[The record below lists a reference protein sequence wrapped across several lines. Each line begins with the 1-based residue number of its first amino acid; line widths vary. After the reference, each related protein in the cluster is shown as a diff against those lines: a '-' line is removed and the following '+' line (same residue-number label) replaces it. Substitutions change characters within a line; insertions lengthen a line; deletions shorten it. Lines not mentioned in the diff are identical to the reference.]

1 MNRTGLFIALGVGIA
16 SGLLFAL
23 FPELDLKLATL
34 FYTSTDSG
42 FGMKA
47 DRIAV
52 VARDGAMWIAWG
64 FALPAIFSLVVKLLF
79 PKKPML
85 VGMRASVFIVLSIA
99 LSAGLVSNLVFKS
112 HWARPR
118 PVATVEFG
126 GSLPFVPWWDP
137 RGKCPR
143 NCSFFSGEAATA
155 FWTYAP
161 AALAPPQ
168 YRALAYAGAT
178 VFGLATGALRM
189 AFGGHYATD
198 VIFAGVVVFL
208 IVWLLHG
215 MIYRWPRP
223 PKDDAEMDRRF
234 GNAILALRDEIAS
247 PPKQTKPDRWD
258 AS

>member
-16 SGLLFAL
+16 TALLFAL
-23 FPELDLKLATL
+23 VPDLDLRLAAL
-34 FYTSTDSG
+34 FYHPADSS
-42 FGMKA
+42 FGLKSNA
-47 DRIAV
+47 IA
-52 VARDGAMWIAWG
+52 AFSRDAAMWIAWA
-64 FALPAIFSLVVKLLF
+64 FAAPAIVSLAVKLIL
-79 PKKPML
+79 PHRRML
-85 VGMRASVFIVLSIA
+85 VGAKASTFIVLSML
-99 LSAGLVSNLVFKS
+99 LSAGILSNLIFKS

-126 GSLPFVPWWDP
+126 GQLPFVPWWDP

-178 VFGLATGALRM
+178 VFGLATGILRM

-198 VIFAGVVVFL
+198 VIFAGVIVFL
-208 IVWLLHG
+208 IVWLVHG
-215 MIYRWPRP
+215 MIFRWPRP
-223 PKDDAEMDRRF
+223 PKDDADLDRRF
-234 GNAILALRDEIAS
+234 GNAIQAMRGELSGKSRD
-247 PPKQTKPDRWD
+247 KP
-258 AS
+258 AEGG